1 MKRPLLLAALV
12 ASTGLVGTSAKAEP
26 LQMFN
31 IQTPG
36 AGMINFS
43 GTGTANFNQS
53 LGTSNSFNVGT
64 STNLGVNASA
74 SSTEDYTAVGSAEL
88 DLAGTSRLQQTI
100 GTASSAFN
108 ASTVAESTARSADI
122 SATAKTNREMMGDSW
137 SQEWSDS
144 YFTGW
149 ENLGQ
154 AAAGAYGD
162 GGVDLGGAGHYDIKK
177 ATETANTTIGLRTD
191 ANAADWDAAFTAAAK
206 DSFVAEGGFQSFSE
220 EKFLET
226 KESIYNESYNA
237 AYDTATQAANTAVT
251 QTDNQGTIT
260 GNFTTT
266 ETGSAAAAMEALADS
281 LQEGATAA
289 AKAELGNT
297 YATRTATGTASD
309 LANMSEAEW
318 DAAYE
323 TKYQQAFASAYSN
336 ASSSIERKSVSD
348 VNVTGL
354 GVIADVNAA
363 DSSKFIAKSELI
375 DGATR
380 DGNGNGNAS
389 SGANLATSSYANQN
403 NATTA
408 NAFMQAFSGGLPEA
422 HGVES
427 VKSIT
432 GDAANG
438 FQITTDRTSVVR
450 TVSDYTVNGT
460 GDATK
465 TGDDGG
471 TVLN

>member
-12 ASTGLVGTSAKAEP
+12 ASTGLVGATAKAEP

-122 SATAKTNREMMGDSW
+122 SATARTNREMMGDSW
-137 SQEWSDS
+137 TQEWSDS
-144 YFTGW
+144 YFAGW

-154 AAAGAYGD
+154 AAAGAYGE
-162 GGVDLGGAGHYDIKK
+162 GGVDLGGAGHYDIQK
-177 ATETANTTIGLRTD
+177 ATETANTSIGLRTD
-191 ANAADWDAAFTAAAK
+191 ANKDDWDAAFTAAAK
-206 DSFVAEGGFQSFSE
+206 DTFVAEGGFQSFSE
-220 EKFLET
+220 EKFTET
-226 KESIYNESYNA
+226 KESIYNESYSA
-237 AYDTATQAANTAVT
+237 AFDTATQAANTAVT

-266 ETGSAAAAMEALADS
+266 ETGSAAAAMEALAES
-281 LQEGATAA
+281 LEDGATAA

-297 YATRTATGTASD
+297 YATRTATGTAAD
-309 LANMSEAEW
+309 LASMTEAEW

-336 ASSSIERKSVSD
+336 ASGSIERKSVSD

-375 DGATR
+375 DGAAR

-403 NATTA
+403 NSTTA

-422 HGVES
+422 NGTQTI
-427 VKSIT
+427 KSIT
-432 GDAANG
+432 GTAADG
-438 FQITTDRTSVVR
+438 FSIVTDRVSTVR
-450 TVSDYTVNGT
+450 NTTAYTVDGSGNATAGASS
-460 GDATK
+460 DA
-465 TGDDGG
+465 
-471 TVLN
+471 VLD